1 MWQTAW
7 QTDGAIRRAMIDRT
21 TLVARPNDLAR
32 RGRRWVWEV
41 WDGDGACVAHGVAAT
56 DTDAMR
62 AAERAFMRDR
72 TWLDAMALDD
82 LQAYLAACAEEHA
95 ADPDAGWD
103 ELITAARRALVRR
116 SGDARGDGGD
126 GGAVAAGRQLALDL
140 DD

>member
-1 MWQTAW
+1 MRQ
-7 QTDGAIRRAMIDRT
+7 QTDGAIRRAIDRT

-41 WDGDGACVAHGVAAT
+41 WDGDGACVARGVAAT
-56 DTDAMR
+56 DPDAMR
-62 AAERAFMRDR
+62 AAERAFVCDR
-72 TWLDAMALDD
+72 SWMDRMDRDD
-82 LQAYLAACAEEHA
+82 LRAYLAWCEECHA
-95 ADPDAGWD
+95 NDPDAGWD

-126 GGAVAAGRQLALDL
+126 GGAVAAVAAGRQLALDL